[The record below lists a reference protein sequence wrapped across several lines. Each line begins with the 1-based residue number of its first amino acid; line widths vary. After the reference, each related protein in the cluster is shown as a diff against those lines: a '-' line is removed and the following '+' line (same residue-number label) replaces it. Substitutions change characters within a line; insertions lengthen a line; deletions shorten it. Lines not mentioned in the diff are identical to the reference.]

1 MVLTEHFISA
11 VKGVFIMRTIVSWH
25 LDATESTNRED
36 FLKVFYT
43 WFTENHHFN
52 LPANFYKLEKE
63 QERNFSVDDDMASI
77 ICTSVGD
84 DIYTSV
90 FYSRHNAITNCSWVV
105 EFVYVEKKSG
115 VPGYIVA
122 NLRKEELSKNA
133 EFKYQEHFEIKTPSV
148 VKTLLDCGLATM
160 EGGPLMKF
168 PTLYI
173 NRKLAR
179 QEEINIL
186 EKYSTICHLTLVDTE
201 DNWTF
206 KISYPRLSYEVEY
219 YGEGY
224 EFERPENSILRRRYL
239 PKSLDMEHLAPV
251 VDNLFSMVN
260 EGMSNYSHIDKRY
273 VLGVFEANKSKTKV
287 RITHAL
293 ANAVREKRKLNGLSQ
308 GELAK
313 YASSEE
319 YPITPLLISRIE
331 QFDEEKKL
339 LSRIEISKLHAIEF
353 ALGLKEDYLVNIAQG
368 NSEIK
373 EKKASSFPKFCS
385 NCGHKIVLP
394 ADDE

>member
-1 MVLTEHFISA
+1 
-11 VKGVFIMRTIVSWH
+11 MRTIVSWH
-25 LDATESTNRED
+25 LDATESANRES
-36 FLKVFYT
+36 FLKVLYT
-43 WFTENHHFN
+43 WLSENHKFN
-52 LPANFYKLEKE
+52 LPVNFHKIDKQQEKSFQHE
-63 QERNFSVDDDMASI
+63 DNVTSLVCAASQNH
-77 ICTSVGD
+77 
-84 DIYTSV
+84 IYTSV
-90 FYSRHNAITNCSWVV
+90 HFLRRNSNTNCSWVV
-105 EFVYVEKKSG
+105 EFVYVERKSG
-115 VPGYIVA
+115 APGYIVI

-160 EGGPLMKF
+160 EGGSLMKF

-186 EKYSTICHLTLVDTE
+186 EKYSTICHLNLVDTE

-287 RITHAL
+287 KITESL
-293 ANAVREKRKLNGLSQ
+293 ANAIKENRKLHGLSQ
-308 GELAK
+308 GELAS
-313 YASSEE
+313 YITSMGF
-319 YPITPLLISRIE
+319 PISGLMVSRIE
-331 QFDEEKKL
+331 QVDNDKRLVHK
-339 LSRIEISKLHAIEF
+339 IEIGKLHAIEF